1 MRLRCPRVGPC
12 ARIAAALPRLIGRLN
27 RARWPSRRSEA
38 SGSSSGLQPTESL
51 LGTQQSDPL
60 VPSIRISSQ
69 ASPAGRSDAR
79 RRSARCT
86 SSAIQLGRFR
96 LPDSR
101 ARIDRRNAN
110 RVALLEAATYLVAN
124 STEPIPIPI
133 PARGARHIVY
143 GDRPAGVE
151 TRRVMRSRTQRVAD
165 HSAGQPRIKDTA
177 RLAVPNDRWAPSHP
191 TPQRASPDEAETTA
205 TTHRF
210 RCLRGVGGTRGDR
223 HTDGAAI
230 DCGRACRARIRSSP
244 SRDIAVARAVR
255 TRPDRR

>member
-1 MRLRCPRVGPC
+1 MGWSGNGMRLRCPRVGPC

-27 RARWPSRRSEA
+27 RGRWPSRRSEA

-133 PARGARHIVY
+133 PLAELDTSCTVTVP
-143 GDRPAGVE
+143 PAW
-151 TRRVMRSRTQRVAD
+151 RRDA
-165 HSAGQPRIKDTA
+165 
-177 RLAVPNDRWAPSHP
+177 
-191 TPQRASPDEAETTA
+191 
-205 TTHRF
+205 
-210 RCLRGVGGTRGDR
+210 
-223 HTDGAAI
+223 
-230 DCGRACRARIRSSP
+230 
-244 SRDIAVARAVR
+244 
-255 TRPDRR
+255 